1 MSGWIVRCASSPA
14 CRSWLPSRPLA
25 LLTRRTGCGA
35 QVESGVEQKWTACR
49 EACTAETV
57 PADKYA
63 EAMHSFN
70 CAARDDPRTQVV
82 LLPVRDGL
90 SLIRRVA

>member
-1 MSGWIVRCASSPA
+1 MERNRQRQRAGVMS
-14 CRSWLPSRPLA
+14 L
-25 LLTRRTGCGA
+25 
-35 QVESGVEQKWTACR
+35 VE
-49 EACTAETV
+49 
-57 PADKYA
+57 ADKYA